1 MPLLRTSQRQETS
14 RTQEFWETGTVVYY
28 ETVCKLRDSFL
39 LCGCLFESFYYQSQS
54 LKLFG
59 GCLGLEKRGR
69 ERPTWKSV
77 TLSSGFG
84 RGLGHSLVFPSWLE
98 PTNQLYSL
106 QMDVR
111 WCDRVWVKLGYLTK
125 LGFVGTGITK
135 IFGAMNFK
143 IMIHAHPQKKCTPWV
158 V

>member
-1 MPLLRTSQRQETS
+1 
-14 RTQEFWETGTVVYY
+14 
-28 ETVCKLRDSFL
+28 
-39 LCGCLFESFYYQSQS
+39 
-54 LKLFG
+54 
-59 GCLGLEKRGR
+59 
-69 ERPTWKSV
+69 
-77 TLSSGFG
+77 
-84 RGLGHSLVFPSWLE
+84 LGHSLVFPSWLE

-135 IFGAMNFK
+135 IFGALNFK